1 MPIFQEGN
9 AYMATTVLV
18 VEDEADLEFL
28 ISRKFRKRIRA
39 GELHFLFARNGQ
51 EALEQLAGEPDVYVV
66 MSDIRMPVMDG
77 LTLLSHLNEQYPLVR
92 TIIVSAY
99 GDMRNIRTAMNR
111 GAYDFLTKPIDFADL
126 EATLDK
132 TIRRVQQML
141 DEVQARKRAES
152 QLVKLEKA
160 VQNMRLGVTISDL
173 TGKILYTNP
182 ADAHMHGY
190 QVKELLGQDVGVFAP
205 PHLRHPMSPEMIQQ
219 WNGSVRESTNI
230 HRNGSTFPVWLI
242 SDTVKDEHGHP
253 MAVVTSCEDITERKH
268 AEEELKR
275 HRDHLEEL
283 VEERTKE
290 LSQANAQLAEMNISK
305 DKFFSIISHDL
316 KNPFSI
322 MLGYSQLLEDNFKQY
337 TPEKVFRLIQ
347 KLHGSA
353 ERLYVLLENLLTWAR
368 IQQGGIECVPDT
380 LDIHKVIE
388 ENRDLLLSIALQ
400 KQIDLQNNVPARTH
414 VFADYNMISTIVRN
428 LLSNAL
434 KFTPEGGH
442 VNVSCQQQDDCI
454 TIAVSDT
461 GLGIKPEALP
471 KLFRIDVQYTNIGTA
486 GEKGSG
492 LGLNLCKDL
501 VEANNGT
508 IAVESTPGQG
518 TTFTVS
524 LPQKKQVNHQIHDT
538 HEIDD
543 SVALHGEYVTKTA
556 T

>member
-1 MPIFQEGN
+1 MNAEGN
-9 AYMATTVLV
+9 ACMATKILV

-28 ISRKFRKRIRA
+28 ITRKFRKRLRA
-39 GELHFLFARNGQ
+39 GDLHFLFARNGQ
-51 EALEQLAGEPDVYVV
+51 DALELLSGEPDVYVI

-77 LTLLSHLNEQYPLVR
+77 LTLLSHLNEQHPLVR

-132 TIRRVQQML
+132 TIRHVQQMI
-141 DEVQARKRAES
+141 DEMQARKHAEA
-152 QLVKLEKA
+152 QLIKLEKA

-190 QVKELLGQDVGVFAP
+190 QIEELLGQDVGVFAP
-205 PHLRHPMSPEMIQQ
+205 SHLRHPMSPEMIQQ

-230 HRNGSTFPVWLI
+230 RRDGSTFPVWLI
-242 SDTVKDEHGHP
+242 SDIVKDEHGHP
-253 MAVVTSCEDITERKH
+253 VAVVTSCEDITERKH

-275 HRDHLEEL
+275 HKDHLEEL
-283 VEERTKE
+283 VEERTIE
-290 LSQANAQLAEMNISK
+290 LSQANAQLAQLNVSK

-316 KNPFSI
+316 KNPFSV
-322 MLGYSQLLEDNFKQY
+322 MLGYSQLLEDNFEHY
-337 TPEKVFRLIQ
+337 TSEKVFRLIQ
-347 KLHGSA
+347 KLRSSA

-368 IQQGGIECVPDT
+368 IQQGGIECIPDT
-380 LDIHKVIE
+380 LDIYKIVE
-388 ENRDLLLSIALQ
+388 ENCDLLLSVALQ
-400 KQIDLQNNVPARTH
+400 KQIDLQNSIPAETY
-414 VFADYNMISTIVRN
+414 VFADYNMISTVVRN

-434 KFTPEGGH
+434 KFTPKGGCVDVSSRQQEDLTH
-442 VNVSCQQQDDCI
+442 V
-454 TIAVSDT
+454 AVSDT
-461 GLGIKPEALP
+461 GLGIHPEDLP
-471 KLFRIDVQYTNIGTA
+471 KLFRIDVHYTNIGTA

-501 VEANNGT
+501 IEANHGT

-524 LPQKKQVNHQIHDT
+524 LPRKK
-538 HEIDD
+538 
-543 SVALHGEYVTKTA
+543 
-556 T
+556 